1 MIHKFYYLRVILI
14 KSKGG
19 KYLEYLKEKEMMI
32 SRMRQALCKIIGDE
46 GNSLDREV
54 ISACRRLNFALNEY
68 NELLR
73 RTIK

>member
-1 MIHKFYYLRVILI
+1 
-14 KSKGG
+14 
-19 KYLEYLKEKEMMI
+19 LEYLKEKEMMI
-32 SRMRQALCKIIGDE
+32 SRMRQALCKIMGDE

>member
-1 MIHKFYYLRVILI
+1 M
-14 KSKGG
+14 
-19 KYLEYLKEKEMMI
+19 EYLKEKEMMI
-32 SRMRQALCKIIGDE
+32 SRMRQALCKIMGDE
-46 GNSLDREV
+46 ENLLDWEV